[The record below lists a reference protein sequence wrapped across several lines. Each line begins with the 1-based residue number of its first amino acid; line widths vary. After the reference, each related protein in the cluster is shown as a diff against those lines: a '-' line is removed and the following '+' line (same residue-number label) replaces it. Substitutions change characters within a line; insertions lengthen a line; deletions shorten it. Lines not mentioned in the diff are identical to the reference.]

1 MIIVSILRLLYLV
14 DPSYALLPHDGGE
27 GVPRA
32 AVHGQAARHLLPILQ
47 QPLHLQQE
55 EQRTVDVNTQRM
67 PEMTWRLTR
76 WEAAH
81 VTHL

>member
-1 MIIVSILRLLYLV
+1 MEAWHVHVLRAMMIVPILRLLYLV

-55 EQRTVDVNTQRM
+55 QQQRRRGDVRHTA
-67 PEMTWRLTR
+67 
-76 WEAAH
+76 EA
-81 VTHL
+81 